1 MKRAL
6 FVLGLMMFA
15 EAVVRPAAVQ
25 QPGQPV
31 FRPPAPRPDGV
42 PPRPTPARRAGAPGT
57 GVIRGRIMTALGR
70 PAVRATVRIVGLTAG
85 SDQTVFTDIEGR
97 YEVGEL
103 KPDSYRVTAS
113 KGGFLTVDY
122 GQKRIF
128 ERGTVVF
135 VGDDQIFDSI
145 NITLVSAGAIAGRI
159 TDQNGD
165 PLEGVSVQALQ
176 SKFSGGRRRL
186 LPVTDGEPLT
196 TDDTGRYRLFGI
208 PPGQYIVVASPR
220 PLPLLLPGKNHPGY
234 IPTYYPGTP
243 APPEAQAVTV
253 DLAQTSSGVDFVLV
267 SARSAIISGSAFDST
282 NRPLAGTVALT
293 TTDRWGGLSIAVQ
306 ARVNPDGSFQL
317 VRVPPGD
324 YVLQAIGPRPPDQRG
339 EGEFA
344 ATFLSVSGQDLNGL
358 EMRTSA
364 GSRAAGHVVLEG
376 DARGANPHDATL
388 VFAPTDLGLAP
399 ANDVFLHRGRPEN
412 DGTFQMTGLAGPR
425 RLRLLNAPPSWT
437 IRSVSADGVD
447 VTDEVLT
454 FGTKAESIADLEI
467 VLTTRAATL
476 SGTVSDENNRPVL
489 DYTAVVFAIDPRRWY
504 PQSRFVKFSR
514 PRLDATFSFQ
524 GLPAGEYYVGAVGWM
539 MGDELGGE
547 WQDPAFLDTISRGAA
562 RISVAE
568 ADQATVT
575 TKLIAR

>member
-1 MKRAL
+1 MRNAL
-6 FVLGLMMFA
+6 FVLGLVMLAAA
-15 EAVVRPAAVQ
+15 EVRPAALQ
-25 QPGQPV
+25 LPGQTV
-31 FRPPAPRPDGV
+31 SRPPDSRPDGV
-42 PPRPTPARRAGAPGT
+42 APRPTRARDAGAPGT
-57 GVIRGRIMTALGR
+57 GVIRGRIQTVLGR
-70 PAVRATVRIVGLTAG
+70 PAVRATVRIVGLTG
-85 SDQTVFTDIEGR
+85 SDQTVFTDVDGR

-113 KGGFLTVDY
+113 KAGFLTVDY
-122 GQKRIF
+122 GQTRILG
-128 ERGTVVF
+128 RGTMVF
-135 VGDDQIFDSI
+135 LGDDQTVDSI
-145 NITLVSAGAIAGRI
+145 NITLFSAGAIAGRI
-159 TDQNGD
+159 TDENGD
-165 PLEGVSVQALQ
+165 PLQGVSVQALQ
-176 SKFSGGRRRL
+176 SRFSGGRRQL
-186 LPVTDGEPLT
+186 LPVTDGEPRT
-196 TDDTGRYRLFGI
+196 TDDTGHYRLFGI

-234 IPTYYPGTP
+234 IPTYYPGSP
-243 APPEAQAVTV
+243 APPEAQPVSV
-253 DLAQTSSGVDFVLV
+253 GVSQTSSGVDFVLV

-344 ATFLSVSGQDLNGL
+344 AMFLSVSGRDIDDL

-364 GSRAAGHVVLEG
+364 GSRAAGHVVREG

-399 ANDVFLHRGRPEN
+399 ANDMFLHRWRPET

-447 VTDEVLT
+447 VTDEVLS
-454 FGTKAESIADLEI
+454 FGTRADSIANLEV

-476 SGTVSDENNRPVL
+476 SGTVSDERNRPVL

-514 PRLDATFSFQ
+514 PRPDATFSFQ
-524 GLPAGEYYVGAVGWM
+524 GLPAGEYYVAAVNTM
-539 MGDELGGE
+539 QGDELGGE
-547 WQDPAFLDTISRGAA
+547 WQDSSFLDTISRGAT

-568 ADQATVT
+568 AEQATVST
-575 TKLIAR
+575 RLIVR